1 MYYGFKTA
9 ASGTHRCS
17 FRATNNM
24 IRTKNKL
31 IVLNSLAILKTLKKC
46 LIVILNKNCNT
57 K

>member
-1 MYYGFKTA
+1 MLMYYGFKTA

-24 IRTKNKL
+24 IRTKNETYCTQLSGPTQNVKKMF
-31 IVLNSLAILKTLKKC
+31 NS
-46 LIVILNKNCNT
+46 NT